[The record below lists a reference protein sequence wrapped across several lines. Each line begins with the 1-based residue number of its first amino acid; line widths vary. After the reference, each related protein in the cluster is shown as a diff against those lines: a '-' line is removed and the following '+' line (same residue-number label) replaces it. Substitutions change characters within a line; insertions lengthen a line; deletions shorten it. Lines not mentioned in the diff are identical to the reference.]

1 MKNIRELL
9 FTLYELNIVPVIEND
24 ELYLEGD
31 NSFLTQEIIKNVR
44 EHKAEI
50 IHYMKSSPAWNSHKA
65 IKQIVI
71 VFEDLNKVWIPG
83 LEPAWEWDAKVNE
96 AFRKHDW
103 NYFMDVLQLWKQH
116 ELKRIQEFQKNSV
129 KEIV

>member
-1 MKNIRELL
+1 MNEIQAILS
-9 FTLYELNIVPVIEND
+9 TLHELNINLVIEND
-24 ELYLEGD
+24 DLFLEGD
-31 NSFLTQEIIKNVR
+31 RSFLTPDIVENVR
-44 EHKAEI
+44 KHKAEI
-50 IHYMKSSPAWNSHKA
+50 IHYMESSPAWDSHKA

-83 LEPAWEWDAKVNE
+83 LEPDWEWDNKIDE

-103 NYFMDVLQLWKQH
+103 NYFTDVLQLWKQH

-129 KEIV
+129 KEIL

>member
-1 MKNIRELL
+1 MNEIQAILS
-9 FTLYELNIVPVIEND
+9 TLHELNINLVIEND
-24 ELYLEGD
+24 DLFLEGD
-31 NSFLTQEIIKNVR
+31 RSFLTPDIVENVR
-44 EHKAEI
+44 KHKAEI

-71 VFEDLNKVWIPG
+71 VLDDLNKVWIPG
-83 LEPAWEWDAKVNE
+83 LEPAWEWDDKINQ
-96 AFRKHDW
+96 AFREHNW
-103 NYFMDVLQLWKQH
+103 NYFMDILRLWKQH